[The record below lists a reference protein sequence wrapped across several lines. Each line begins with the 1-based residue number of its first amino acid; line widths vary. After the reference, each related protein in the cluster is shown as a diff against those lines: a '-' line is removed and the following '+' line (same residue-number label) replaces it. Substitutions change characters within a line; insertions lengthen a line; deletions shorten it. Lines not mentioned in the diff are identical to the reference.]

1 MIASDRNRFVRKM
14 GFLRTITGYYKWN
27 GGVAWLRNMITDK
40 FSKTTSLLLIATFAL
55 AMASTVS
62 AAGVGEMDTETGL
75 PSFLS
80 DDEGNNSLEL
90 LTFFLFFVG
99 YIAMGAAFVFFMS
112 ERSNVAP
119 QYRTTMTIS
128 ALIVGIAAFHYYYM
142 RGVYADFGVVSIE
155 YRYMDWIITVPLM
168 ALKFPSLVGKE
179 AITDKKVAGLGFTGI
194 CFTGALIMIGFG
206 YLGEAGLMSA
216 IPALLLGGMGWA
228 MIVVATGTPWTDGL
242 GVDNSKIAPELM
254 WSANA
259 LRWFIVVG
267 WIIYPLGYLFS
278 PEVALVEMDNGAE
291 IMAVAYNIADI
302 INKIGFGVV
311 AWMGAKK
318 ATEALAAAE

>member
-1 MIASDRNRFVRKM
+1 MSNMLNHSDTKLRSLKLNRRNSVIFAVLMLSLTAIAM
-14 GFLRTITGYYKWN
+14 PT
-27 GGVAWLRNMITDK
+27 
-40 FSKTTSLLLIATFAL
+40 
-55 AMASTVS
+55 
-62 AAGVGEMDTETGL
+62 AAEIVDPAKKYDGEPL
-75 PSFLS
+75 Q
-80 DDEGNNSLEL
+80 L

-99 YIAMGAAFVFFMS
+99 YISMGAAFVFFMS

-119 QYRTTMTIS
+119 EYRTTMTIS

-142 RGVYADFGVVSIE
+142 RGVYTDLGVVSVE

-168 ALKFPSLVGKE
+168 ALKFPSLVGKD
-179 AITDKKVAGLGFTGI
+179 AITDAKFAGLGFTGI

-206 YLGEAGLMSA
+206 YAGEAGLMNGYLGL
-216 IPALLLGGMGWA
+216 ILGGVGWA
-228 MIVVATGTPWTDGL
+228 MIIVATGTPWSSGL
-242 GVDNSKIAPELM
+242 GVDNSKIKDELK
-254 WSANA
+254 WSADA

-278 PEVALVEMDNGAE
+278 PQAE
-291 IMAVAYNIADI
+291 ILNGNQEAMAVAYNIADI

-318 ATEALAAAE
+318 ATEAMKA

>member
-1 MIASDRNRFVRKM
+1 M
-14 GFLRTITGYYKWN
+14 
-27 GGVAWLRNMITDK
+27 RNMLTEK
-40 FSKTTSLLLIATFAL
+40 FSKTTSLLLIATITL

-62 AAGVGEMDTETGL
+62 AAVGDMNETTGL
-75 PSFLS
+75 PAFLS
-80 DDEGNNSLEL
+80 DDLGNDGLEL
-90 LTFFLFFVG
+90 VTFFLFFVG
-99 YIAMGAAFVFFMS
+99 YISMGAAFVFFMS

-119 QYRTTMTIS
+119 QFRTTMTIS

-168 ALKFPSLVGKE
+168 ALKFPSLVGKD
-179 AITDKKVAGLGFTGI
+179 AITDEKFLGMGFTGV
-194 CFTGALIMIGFG
+194 CFTGAIIMIAFG
-206 YLGEAGLMSA
+206 YLGEAGLLLDGSA
-216 IPALLLGGMGWA
+216 TGGMLGLVLGGVGWG
-228 MIVVATGTPWTDGL
+228 MIIVATGTPWTNGK
-242 GVDNSKIAPELM
+242 GVDNSKIPEDLL

-278 PEVALVEMDNGAE
+278 PKADIINIGSEGELWMG
-291 IMAVAYNIADI
+291 IAYNIADM

-318 ATEALAAAE
+318 AAEVTA

>member
-1 MIASDRNRFVRKM
+1 MKS
-14 GFLRTITGYYKWN
+14 
-27 GGVAWLRNMITDK
+27 DK

-55 AMASTVS
+55 AMAGTVS
-62 AAGVGEMDTETGL
+62 AVDTKPIGSDGL
-75 PSFLS
+75 PEFVTA
-80 DDEGNNSLEL
+80 DGATLEL
-90 LTFFLFFVG
+90 ITFFLFFVG
-99 YIAMGAAFVFFMS
+99 YIAMGAAFVFFMA
-112 ERSNVAP
+112 ERNSVAP

-142 RGVYADFGVVSIE
+142 RGVYADYGEVSIE

-179 AITDKKVAGLGFTGI
+179 AITDEKFLGLGFTGI
-194 CFTGALIMIGFG
+194 CFSGALIMIGFG
-206 YLGEAGLMSA
+206 YLGESGA
-216 IPALLLGGMGWA
+216 IDGLLGLILGGVGWA
-228 MIVVATGTPWTDGL
+228 MIIVATGTPWSSGK

-254 WSANA
+254 WRTNA
-259 LRWFIVVG
+259 LRWFICVG
-267 WIIYPLGYLFS
+267 WVIYPIGYLFKPTAGVS
-278 PEVALVEMDNGAE
+278 DAVSAEV
-291 IMAVAYNIADI
+291 MAVLYNIADI

>member
-1 MIASDRNRFVRKM
+1 MRNNLFP
-14 GFLRTITGYYKWN
+14 
-27 GGVAWLRNMITDK
+27 
-40 FSKTTSLLLIATFAL
+40 KTTSLLLIATLTL
-55 AMASTVS
+55 AMAGTVS
-62 AAGVGEMDTETGL
+62 AAEIVNPAEKYDGDVLGL
-75 PSFLS
+75 I
-80 DDEGNNSLEL
+80 
-90 LTFFLFFVG
+90 TFFLFFVG
-99 YIAMGAAFVFFMS
+99 YISMGAAFVFFMA
-112 ERSNVAP
+112 ERNSVAP

-142 RGVYADFGVVSIE
+142 RGVYTDLGEVSIE

-168 ALKFPSLVGKE
+168 ALKFPSLVGKD
-179 AITDKKVAGLGFTGI
+179 AITDEKFLGMGFTGI

-206 YLGEAGLMSA
+206 YLGESGALGEVMGAAAGGWAGL
-216 IPALLLGGMGWA
+216 ILGGVGWA
-228 MIVVATGTPWTDGL
+228 MIIVATGTPWSSGK
-242 GVDNSKIAPELM
+242 GVDNSKIAPELL

-267 WIIYPLGYLFS
+267 WIIYPIGYLFS
-278 PEVALVEMDNGAE
+278 PGAE
-291 IMAVAYNIADI
+291 LGLGDGNQELLAVFYNIADI

>member
-1 MIASDRNRFVRKM
+1 MLNHSDTKLRSLKLNRRNSVIFAVLM
-14 GFLRTITGYYKWN
+14 LTLTA
-27 GGVAWLRNMITDK
+27 VAMPAAAEIVDP
-40 FSKTTSLLLIATFAL
+40 ATKYD
-55 AMASTVS
+55 
-62 AAGVGEMDTETGL
+62 GEPL
-75 PSFLS
+75 Q
-80 DDEGNNSLEL
+80 L

-99 YIAMGAAFVFFMS
+99 YISMGAAFVFFMS

-119 QYRTTMTIS
+119 EYRTTMTIS

-142 RGVYADFGVVSIE
+142 RGVYVDHQVVSIE

-168 ALKFPSLVGKE
+168 ALKFPSLVGKD
-179 AITDKKVAGLGFTGI
+179 AITDAKFAGLGFTGI

-206 YLGEAGLMSA
+206 YAGESGLIDGYLGL
-216 IPALLLGGMGWA
+216 ILGGVGWA
-228 MIVVATGTPWTDGL
+228 MIIVATGTPWSSGR
-242 GVDNSKIAPELM
+242 GVDNSKIKDELK
-254 WSANA
+254 WSADA

-278 PEVALVEMDNGAE
+278 PQADILDGNQEA
-291 IMAVAYNIADI
+291 MAVAYNVADI

-318 ATEALAAAE
+318 ATEAMNA

>member
-1 MIASDRNRFVRKM
+1 
-14 GFLRTITGYYKWN
+14 
-27 GGVAWLRNMITDK
+27 MITDK

-62 AAGVGEMDTETGL
+62 AVDTTGVGENGL
-75 PSFLS
+75 PSFL
-80 DDEGNNSLEL
+80 DDGKNNDSLQL

-142 RGVYADFGVVSIE
+142 RGVYAEFETVSVE

-168 ALKFPSLVGKE
+168 ALKFPSLVGKD
-179 AITDKKVAGLGFTGI
+179 AITDSKFLGMGFTGV

-206 YLGEAGLMSA
+206 YLGESGALGGAAGGWAGL
-216 IPALLLGGMGWA
+216 ILGGVGWA
-228 MIVVATGTPWTDGL
+228 MIVVATGTPWSSGK

-267 WIIYPLGYLFS
+267 WVIYPIGYLFS
-278 PEVALVEMDNGAE
+278 PGAE
-291 IMAVAYNIADI
+291 LGLGDGNQELLAVFYNIADI

>member
-1 MIASDRNRFVRKM
+1 
-14 GFLRTITGYYKWN
+14 
-27 GGVAWLRNMITDK
+27 
-40 FSKTTSLLLIATFAL
+40 
-55 AMASTVS
+55 
-62 AAGVGEMDTETGL
+62 
-75 PSFLS
+75 
-80 DDEGNNSLEL
+80 
-90 LTFFLFFVG
+90 
-99 YIAMGAAFVFFMS
+99 MGAAFVFFMS
-112 ERSNVAP
+112 ERGNVAP

-142 RGVYADFGVVSIE
+142 RGVYADYGEVSIE

-168 ALKFPSLVGKE
+168 ALKFPSLIGKG
-179 AITDKKVAGLGFTGI
+179 AITDTKVAGLGFTGI

-206 YLGEAGLMSA
+206 YAGEAGLMNGMA
-216 IPALLLGGMGWA
+216 ALVLGGAGWA
-228 MIVVATGTPWTDGL
+228 MIIVATGTPWTSGL

-278 PEVALVEMDNGAE
+278 PEVNLLDGNQEA
-291 IMAVAYNIADI
+291 MAVAYNIADI

-318 ATEALAAAE
+318 ATEAHAASE

>member
-1 MIASDRNRFVRKM
+1 
-14 GFLRTITGYYKWN
+14 
-27 GGVAWLRNMITDK
+27 MITEK

-62 AAGVGEMDTETGL
+62 AAGVGEMDAETGL
-75 PSFLS
+75 PAFLS
-80 DDEGNNSLEL
+80 DNVDDGLQT

-142 RGVYADFGVVSIE
+142 RGVYADFSEVSVE

-168 ALKFPSLVGKE
+168 ALKFPSLVGKG
-179 AITDKKVAGLGFTGI
+179 AITDAKFAGLGFTGI
-194 CFTGALIMIGFG
+194 CFLGALIMIGFG
-206 YLGEAGLMSA
+206 YAGEAGLMNG
-216 IPALLLGGMGWA
+216 ILALLLGGMGWA
-228 MIVVATGTPWTDGL
+228 MIVVATGTPWSSGL
-242 GVDNSKIAPELM
+242 GVDNSKISEELL

-278 PEVALVEMDNGAE
+278 PEVELIKVDNGAE
-291 IMAVAYNIADI
+291 YMAVAYNIADI

-318 ATEALAAAE
+318 ATEALAASE